1 LTIEVQLPVNLI
13 TVEGWDKERFAEGV
27 VVSGKL
33 VKWDGKEKFSS
44 PTASVF
50 PPPRPPH
57 PLPPRPQPPGLCM

>member
-1 LTIEVQLPVNLI
+1 VNLI

-44 PTASVF
+44 PTTSVSL
-50 PPPRPPH
+50 PH
-57 PLPPRPQPPGLCM
+57 PSCPLPQLSTGQAWNCSG